1 MNFYE
6 SLNLTPST
14 TTEEIEE
21 AYRTLARK
29 VHPDLNRDDPTPAE
43 ARMKLLN
50 RIRETLTD
58 PDSRAK
64 YDRALAAEASD
75 TRVESAIDDTLRES
89 RNDALF
95 WKQVKLT
102 TAAGLALGLTLG
114 FGPWLFDLM
123 RREQPGPPPAIT
135 PPAEVSLPAVVPSV
149 PKAAPIET
157 PVKKRKEPEVVEF
170 GSSTEQVLSVMGK
183 PDKVEELAEQRIRV
197 LPLEVIRKNVSLVS
211 FPQKRESRTLFR
223 QRWYSRV
230 VGHRLTIPTRK

>member
-6 SLNLTPST
+6 SLNLKPSA

-64 YDRALAAEASD
+64 YDRALAANAGH
-75 TRVESAIDDTLRES
+75 TRVESAIDETLREG

-114 FGPWLFDLM
+114 LGPWLFDLM
-123 RREQPGPPPAIT
+123 QREQPSSSPPPA
-135 PPAEVSLPAVVPSV
+135 PPAEISLPAVVPSV
-149 PKAAPIET
+149 PKAPPVDI

-170 GSSTEQVLSVMGK
+170 GSSTEQVLRVMGK
-183 PDKVEELAEQRIRV
+183 PDAVGELTAQGIRILHYGKLRLVFKNNKLIPGSGMQRN
-197 LPLEVIRKNVSLVS
+197 P
-211 FPQKRESRTLFR
+211 
-223 QRWYSRV
+223 
-230 VGHRLTIPTRK
+230 

>member
-6 SLNLTPST
+6 SLNLTPSA

-29 VHPDLNRDDPTPAE
+29 VHPDLNRDDPMSAE

-64 YDRALAAEASD
+64 YDRELAAGAD
-75 TRVESAIDDTLRES
+75 NTRVESAINDTLREG

-102 TAAGLALGLTLG
+102 TAAGLALGLMLG
-114 FGPWLFDLM
+114 FGPWLFDRLQRSNQS
-123 RREQPGPPPAIT
+123 RRQH
-135 PPAEVSLPAVVPSV
+135 LP
-149 PKAAPIET
+149 
-157 PVKKRKEPEVVEF
+157 
-170 GSSTEQVLSVMGK
+170 
-183 PDKVEELAEQRIRV
+183 
-197 LPLEVIRKNVSLVS
+197 
-211 FPQKRESRTLFR
+211 SRSRYPFQQLCHQCRR
-223 QRWYSRV
+223 QRP
-230 VGHRLTIPTRK
+230 LLLP

>member
-6 SLNLTPST
+6 SLNLTPSA

-21 AYRTLARK
+21 TYRALARK
-29 VHPDLNRDDPTPAE
+29 VHPDLNRDDPKPAE

-64 YDRALAAEASD
+64 YDRALAADASH
-75 TRVESAIDDTLRES
+75 TRVESAIDETLRED
-89 RNDALF
+89 RNEALF

-102 TAAGLALGLTLG
+102 IAAGLALGLTLG

-123 RREQPGPPPAIT
+123 QRKQPSPPPAAG
-135 PPAEVSLPAVVPSV
+135 PPVAVSHPAVVPSV
-149 PKAAPIET
+149 PKATPVDT

-183 PDKVEELAEQRIRV
+183 PDSVEELAEQRIRV
-197 LPLEVIRKNVSLVS
+197 LHYGKLRLVFKNNRLVPGS
-211 FPQKRESRTLFR
+211 GM
-223 QRWYSRV
+223 QRD
-230 VGHRLTIPTRK
+230 P